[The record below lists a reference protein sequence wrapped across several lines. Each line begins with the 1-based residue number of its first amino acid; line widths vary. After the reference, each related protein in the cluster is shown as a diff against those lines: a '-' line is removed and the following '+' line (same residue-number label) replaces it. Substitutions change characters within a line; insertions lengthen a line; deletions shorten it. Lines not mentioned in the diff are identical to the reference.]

1 MRWLTLPSAKKA
13 QLADEQQA
21 ALTEKKHSTVN
32 VDYPWLMATINS
44 LLSPDTSKSI
54 SFSRLAVGIAFA
66 TGRRQIEVLYQG
78 RFKQVGE
85 YELEFS
91 GAAKKRGG
99 ADYEKT
105 YNIYTIVPAGEVI
118 SAIALLKEQPEIMA
132 LSVLDEMPETKRNTA
147 INQKMGKTMNTAA
160 KRVWGD
166 NERKFKDSRS
176 VWARIVFEQHFTQDK
191 RWAKVDEDVF
201 WHEQLCHE
209 DIETQKAYKQF
220 KIQRMG
226 EEAVTDQPTGRLEM
240 IRALMDNPGIQA
252 RGSLLKITKWAI
264 DVIEKDSGAKISQ
277 HRIIQEVGSGRAVIK
292 DWLTLAEPALA
303 ADAIQN
309 KEVEKPPK
317 KAPEKKQAPRLAV
330 KPRLKVLELRPGMF
344 EVEVI
349 IGNATH
355 KYVIHSTSQNDA
367 LQHGWNQYIDEN
379 TADD

>member
-1 MRWLTLPSAKKA
+1 
-13 QLADEQQA
+13 
-21 ALTEKKHSTVN
+21 